1 MYTEIDKKLMLKFLE
16 KNYPVSRIKNGL
28 RFKRAI
34 VLDNGN
40 AYHLSNPNSLNQL
53 RHALADTLK
62 LIFDCDSVMIYS
74 VIDSFLPIK

>member
-1 MYTEIDKKLMLKFLE
+1 MYTDIDKKLMLKFLDR
-16 KNYPVSRIKNGL
+16 NYPVSRIKNGL

-34 VLDNGN
+34 VLENGN
-40 AYHLSNPNSLNQL
+40 IYHLSNPDSHNQL

-62 LIFDCDSVMIYS
+62 LIFDYDSVIIYS

>member
-1 MYTEIDKKLMLKFLE
+1 MYTEVDKKLMLKFLE
-16 KNYPVSRIKNGL
+16 RNYPVSRIKDRL

-34 VLDNGN
+34 VLDDGQV
-40 AYHLSNPNSLNQL
+40 YHLSNQNTHNQL

-62 LIFDCDSVMIYS
+62 LIFDCDNVIIYS